1 MSYLLDTNVIS
12 ELSRKL
18 PAPQVVHWID
28 SRDPQRLYLSAI
40 TIGEIRRGIALQADV
55 ARKVRLEEWLVNALL
70 PRFSGRILSIDVEVM
85 LTWGVLAAQAK
96 RTLPAFDSL
105 IAALARHHNFQLV
118 TRNEADFADMG
129 VSVINP
135 WRVAG

>member
-12 ELSRKL
+12 ELSRKQ
-18 PAPQVVHWID
+18 PAAQVVHWID

-55 ARKVRLEEWLVNALL
+55 TIKARLEEWMVNALL
-70 PRFSGRILSIDVEVM
+70 PRLSGRILSIDVEVM
-85 LTWGVLAAQAK
+85 LTWGALAVQAK

-105 IAALARHHNFQLV
+105 IAALARHHNFQV
-118 TRNEADFADMG
+118 VPRNEADFAGLG

-135 WRVAG
+135 WRIAG